1 MAGRIL
7 IYTFKSASGKDVLM
21 VIIGAQVAIVN
32 VFLLVK
38 QILQTQPEDGGQKES
53 IGETTDNNRL
63 SCSEISK
70 KRA

>member
-1 MAGRIL
+1 
-7 IYTFKSASGKDVLM
+7 M

-53 IGETTDNNRL
+53 ISETTDNNRL

>member
-7 IYTFKSASGKDVLM
+7 IYTFKSDSGKDVLM

-38 QILQTQPEDGGQKES
+38 QILQTP
-53 IGETTDNNRL
+53 RRRW
-63 SCSEISK
+63 SK
-70 KRA
+70 RINQ